1 MSGSTMPRPDD
12 VCRRSPVGRNSNET
26 GKGMSSF
33 GQWKYTAD
41 RDATILAYSRTER
54 GGADTCNCADCRNF
68 RVARADTF
76 PAGFLALLDELGID
90 PRKDAEVYYN
100 ARLAPGRHCY
110 GGWYH
115 FVGTLDQTGDWVDL
129 GDGFSVW
136 MCHASGPRLP
146 SLEGMQVVQ
155 VEFRAEAVPWLL
167 DEPESI

>member
-1 MSGSTMPRPDD
+1 MSG
-12 VCRRSPVGRNSNET
+12 
-26 GKGMSSF
+26 F

-41 RDATILAYSRTER
+41 RDATILAYGRTER

-68 RVARADTF
+68 SVARADSF
-76 PAGFLALLDELGID
+76 PAEFLALLVELGID
-90 PRKDAEVYYN
+90 PRKDAEVYHN

-129 GDGFSVW
+129 GDGFRVW
-136 MCHASGPRLP
+136 MCPASAPRLR

-155 VEFRAEAVPWLL
+155 VEFHAEAVPWLL
-167 DEPESI
+167 DEPETV